1 MTSPAISYR
10 TRRWTRVEYD
20 RLIDQGVFQPGE
32 RLELLGGELVVRE
45 PQGDLHALAI
55 ELAGEA
61 LRAAFGPGWR
71 IRIQLPVALDD
82 ESEPE
87 PDLSVV
93 LGPVPTAPLAKPAA
107 PVLVVEVAETSL
119 LLDRHR
125 KAGLYARAGVLD
137 YWIVNLVDRRLEGL
151 PRAPSRRRGHFRMAI
166 RTSEPAPARRGGVP
180 SGGARCPHRG
190 RRVDPLTGWR
200 SRRAARSL
208 GTGCYTFCLFP
219 RSLIGVREGRTVAGG
234 VTRAGGKS
242 GLHRAGCWLT
252 ARRGDPTESATES
265 KPPAFGRVRVKR

>member
-32 RLELLGGELVVRE
+32 RLELLAGELVVRE

-93 LGPVPTAPLAKPAA
+93 LGPVRTAPLAKPAA
-107 PVLVVEVAETSL
+107 PVLVVEVAETSV

-137 YWIVNLVDRRLEGL
+137 CWIVNLVDRRLEVYRE
-151 PRAPSRRRGHFRMAI
+151 PRRDEGATFGWQYAQASRLRPGEGVSPLAAP
-166 RTSEPAPARRGGVP
+166 
-180 SGGARCPHRG
+180 GARIIVG
-190 RRVDPLTGWR
+190 E
-200 SRRAARSL
+200 
-208 GTGCYTFCLFP
+208 
-219 RSLIGVREGRTVAGG
+219 LI
-234 VTRAGGKS
+234 
-242 GLHRAGCWLT
+242 
-252 ARRGDPTESATES
+252 P
-265 KPPAFGRVRVKR
+265 